1 MFSEKLWL
9 LTEVRIVMIK
19 YDNIDSVQVQEKGN
33 IWVVDSTHILCSLG
47 PLEEPVLSTMDAGFM
62 KDKVNSLLS
71 QFGKVYNLAKYIYS

>member
-47 PLEEPVLSTMDAGFM
+47 PFEEPVLSTMDAGFM

-71 QFGKVYNLAKYIYS
+71 QFGKMYNLAKFIYS